1 MNKIIFGLLS
11 LFLTIIDVRIGL
23 YVIKDIYG
31 EKVFSLLI
39 STPFLLLFYILSVFF
54 VEYLVVSTLG
64 TKILNFLRHL

>member
-31 EKVFSLLI
+31 EKVFSLMI
-39 STPFLLLFYILSVFF
+39 STPFLLLYILSVFF

>member
-11 LFLTIIDVRIGL
+11 LVLTIIDVRIGL
-23 YVIKDIYG
+23 YAVKDIYG
-31 EKVFSLLI
+31 EKVYSLMI
-39 STPFLLLFYILSVFF
+39 STPFLLLYILSVFF

>member
-11 LFLTIIDVRIGL
+11 LFLTIVDVKIGL
-23 YVIKDIYG
+23 YAIKDIYG
-31 EKVFSLLI
+31 EKVFSLAI
-39 STPFLLLFYILSVFF
+39 STPFLLLYILSVFF

>member
-31 EKVFSLLI
+31 EKVFSLVI
-39 STPFLLLFYILSVFF
+39 STPFLLLYTLSVFF
-54 VEYLVVSTLG
+54 IEYLVVSTLG

>member
-39 STPFLLLFYILSVFF
+39 STPFLLLYILSVFF

>member
-23 YVIKDIYG
+23 YIIKDIYG
-31 EKVFSLLI
+31 EKVFSLVI
-39 STPFLLLFYILSVFF
+39 STPFLLLYILSVFF

>member
-23 YVIKDIYG
+23 YIIKDIYG

-39 STPFLLLFYILSVFF
+39 STPFLLIYILSVFF

>member
-31 EKVFSLLI
+31 EKVFSLVI
-39 STPFLLLFYILSVFF
+39 STPFLLLYILSVFF

>member
-31 EKVFSLLI
+31 EKVFSFVI
-39 STPFLLLFYILSVFF
+39 STPFLLLYILSVFF

>member
-31 EKVFSLLI
+31 EKVFSLVI
-39 STPFLLLFYILSVFF
+39 STPFLLIYILSVFF

>member
-31 EKVFSLLI
+31 DRVFSLMI
-39 STPFLLLFYILSVFF
+39 STPFLLLYILSVFF

>member
-23 YVIKDIYG
+23 YAIKDIYG
-31 EKVFSLLI
+31 EKVYSLMI
-39 STPFLLLFYILSVFF
+39 STPFLLLYILSVFF

>member
-11 LFLTIIDVRIGL
+11 LFLTIIDVKIGL
-23 YVIKDIYG
+23 YAIKDIYG
-31 EKVFSLLI
+31 EKVFSLAI
-39 STPFLLLFYILSVFF
+39 STPFLLLYILSVFF